1 MRIGIVAC
9 DILKLELEKALKN
22 FEWGNDVVYL
32 DAALHVNPDNMRERI
47 VEEVNKLKGQVDG
60 VFLGYGFCQSLKGIE
75 ADCTVPVVLPQ
86 VDDCISLLMGPE
98 RYAQEVKKEV
108 GTWFMTPGWAEIG
121 AEMVIKELHL
131 DRVVKYGRDPMDMA
145 RRVFQ
150 HYRRGLLI
158 DTGVGDREQTLSR
171 ARSFCAD
178 FNLDLEET
186 SSDPVLLTE
195 WLAKVPQLIAKQ

>member
-9 DILKLELEKALKN
+9 SILQKELEKALKD
-22 FEWGNDVVYL
+22 FEWGGDVVYL
-32 DAALHVNPDNMRERI
+32 DAALHVNPEKMRERI
-47 VEEVNKLKGQVDG
+47 VEEVEKIGSQVDG

-75 ADCTVPVVLPQ
+75 ADCSVPVVLPQ

-98 RYAQEVKKEV
+98 RYALEVKKEV

-150 HYRRGLLI
+150 HYRRGLLV
-158 DTGVGDREQTLSR
+158 DTGVGDREETLTH
-171 ARSFCAD
+171 ARKFCAD

-186 SSDPVLLTE
+186 QSDPVLLAE
-195 WLAKVPQLIAKQ
+195 WLAKTPHLIAGS

>member
-9 DILKLELEKALKN
+9 NIMKMELEKALKD
-22 FEWGNDVVYL
+22 FEWSNDVVYL
-32 DAALHVNPDNMRERI
+32 DAALHVNPEKMRERI
-47 VEEVNKLKGQVDG
+47 VEEVEKIASDVDG

-75 ADCTVPVVLPQ
+75 ENCSVPVVLPQ

-150 HYRRGLLI
+150 HYRRGLLV
-158 DTGVGDREQTLSR
+158 DTGVGDWEETVSQ
-171 ARSFCAD
+171 ARKFCED

-186 SSDPVLLTE
+186 RSNPVLLSE
-195 WLAKVPQLIAKQ
+195 WLAKAPQLIAQL

>member
-1 MRIGIVAC
+1 M
-9 DILKLELEKALKN
+9 L
-22 FEWGNDVVYL
+22 
-32 DAALHVNPDNMRERI
+32 NPTNMRERI
-47 VEEVNKLKGQVDG
+47 VEEVNKLNGKADV

-75 ADCTVPVVLPQ
+75 EDCSLPVILPQ

-98 RYAQEVKKEV
+98 RYAEEVKKEV

-131 DRVVKYGRDPMDMA
+131 DRVVKYGRDPMQMA

-158 DTGVGDREQTLSR
+158 DTNVGDKEKTLAS
-171 ARSFCAD
+171 AQNFCRD
-178 FNLDLEET
+178 FNLELEET
-186 SSDPVLLTE
+186 QSDPVLLRE
-195 WLAKVPQLIAKQ
+195 WLAKIPHWIDEQQATPQP